1 MLNIKEHFRLTAVYT
16 FFAAFPA
23 LLQLIVYPLIEG
35 EGLLGATD
43 FGYLAITES
52 IISVAS
58 IFCLF
63 GTSSGIARLYYDYY
77 NDRSGY
83 NRLVSSVLT
92 GILGRGLLLLGL
104 SIVFG
109 STIGNLFPQQELQDF
124 GDYGPL
130 LMISGLNRAII
141 VMSITLFRHEKR
153 IQAFIIVSLAAG
165 LMRSAFQVIGVFF
178 FDLSFLGYIQG
189 TAIGGGAAAIG
200 VATYLYLSCG
210 FHYNKSINKGLFS
223 FSRPLFFSDLVF
235 WGLLYIDR
243 FFLIDKPDDLG
254 VYDVALKF
262 AIGIQL
268 IIQGLSSTI
277 GPELFKNLKEGVSKR
292 AKEVKMISN
301 LFVAESIGII
311 MVCIIPAMLFI
322 SVFYETELTLSAGL
336 IAITFVRY
344 IFRVQYQVFSLPVM
358 FSKRTNV
365 IFYIN
370 VGILILNTL
379 LYWAL
384 IPRFSYYGA
393 IIAYFFSNF
402 LQVII
407 FRIVQGRIIP
417 IKWNSNKVFYFPLG
431 IILVASLLEF
441 LKIYMK
447 INPYY
452 TAALLIA
459 LTFIGYYVIY
469 RKEIEG
475 IWLSIKKR
483 FFS

>member
-1 MLNIKEHFRLTAVYT
+1 MLNIKEHFKLTAVYT

-35 EGLLGATD
+35 KGLLGATD

-58 IFCLF
+58 VFCLF
-63 GTSSGIARLYYDYY
+63 GTSSGIARLYYDY
-77 NDRSGY
+77 NDDRSDY

-92 GILGRGLLLLGL
+92 GILGRGLLLLGF
-104 SIVFG
+104 SIIFG
-109 STIGNLFPQQELQDF
+109 SFIGDLFSHQELQDF

-153 IQAFIIVSLAAG
+153 ILAFIIVSLASG
-165 LMRSAFQVIGVFF
+165 IMRSAFQVIGVLFF
-178 FDLSFLGYIQG
+178 ELSFLGYVQG
-189 TAIGGGAAAIG
+189 TAIGGGATALG
-200 VATYLYLSCG
+200 VASYLYFSCG
-210 FHYNKSINKGLFS
+210 FSYNKTINRGLYS

-268 IIQGLSSTI
+268 IIQGLSSAI
-277 GPELFKNLKEGVSKR
+277 GPELFRNLKEGVSKR
-292 AKEVKMISN
+292 AQEIMMISN
-301 LFVAESIGII
+301 LFVAEAIGII
-311 MVCIIPAMLFI
+311 MICIIPAMLFI

-358 FSKRTNV
+358 FSKRTNI

-370 VGILILNTL
+370 VGVLILNTL
-379 LYWAL
+379 LYWVL
-384 IPRFSYYGA
+384 IPLYSYYGA
-393 IIAYFFSNF
+393 IMAYFFSNF

-407 FRIVQGRIIP
+407 FRFVQGKIIP

-431 IILVASLLEF
+431 IILTASLLEF
-441 LKIYMK
+441 LKVYLG
-447 INPYY
+447 INAYL
-452 TAALLIA
+452 TSTLLIII
-459 LTFIGYYVIY
+459 TFIGYYVIY
-469 RKEIEG
+469 RKEVEG
-475 IWLSIKKR
+475 IWLGIKNR
-483 FFS
+483 IFS

>member
-58 IFCLF
+58 IFILF
-63 GTSSGIARLYYDYY
+63 GTSSGIARLYYDYK
-77 NDRSGY
+77 DDSGDY

-109 STIGNLFPQQELQDF
+109 SVIGNLFPQQELQDF

-153 IQAFIIVSLAAG
+153 ILAFIIVSLASG

-189 TAIGGGAAAIG
+189 TAIGGGAAALG
-200 VATYLYLSCG
+200 VASYLYFSCG

-235 WGLLYIDR
+235 WGMLYI
-243 FFLIDKPDDLG
+243 
-254 VYDVALKF
+254 
-262 AIGIQL
+262 
-268 IIQGLSSTI
+268 
-277 GPELFKNLKEGVSKR
+277 
-292 AKEVKMISN
+292 
-301 LFVAESIGII
+301 
-311 MVCIIPAMLFI
+311 
-322 SVFYETELTLSAGL
+322 
-336 IAITFVRY
+336 
-344 IFRVQYQVFSLPVM
+344 
-358 FSKRTNV
+358 
-365 IFYIN
+365 
-370 VGILILNTL
+370 
-379 LYWAL
+379 
-384 IPRFSYYGA
+384 
-393 IIAYFFSNF
+393 
-402 LQVII
+402 
-407 FRIVQGRIIP
+407 
-417 IKWNSNKVFYFPLG
+417 
-431 IILVASLLEF
+431 
-441 LKIYMK
+441 
-447 INPYY
+447 
-452 TAALLIA
+452 
-459 LTFIGYYVIY
+459 
-469 RKEIEG
+469 
-475 IWLSIKKR
+475 
-483 FFS
+483 